1 MYTEAQM
8 KKALG
13 AKRWAW
19 VQDYSFECDTID
31 ILFKLP
37 LTTVHG
43 TTCYVCQPFEHEM
56 TKKQVIDEIK
66 YEMDTAT
73 FTWDECPYLPN
84 GDNKVKF
91 SLKA

>member
-19 VQDYSFECDTID
+19 VADYSFECGTID

-43 TTCYVCQPFEHEM
+43 TTCYVCQPFDQEM
-56 TKKQVIDEIK
+56 TKKAVIDEIK
-66 YEMDTAT
+66 YEIDTASYD
-73 FTWDECPYLPN
+73 WDACQYDIN
-84 GDNKVKF
+84 GNIKEVK
-91 SLKA
+91 